1 LRGAILNAKQNVN
14 IPNRNKIFNILIKKR
29 HHLILITQHEVCA
42 MAKTPAKAPKKTST
56 PRAVKPGAATT
67 RKKQIG
73 TAETVKTGTNGMKKT
88 FSKTKN
94 TCKVTF
100 SLPYE
105 AVRDAQSVCV
115 AGEFNDWNIHANSLK
130 RRKDGSFSLTIEL
143 ERGREYQFRYLIDDM
158 YWEND
163 WAADTYVPSAFGD
176 CDNSVVIV

>member
-1 LRGAILNAKQNVN
+1 
-14 IPNRNKIFNILIKKR
+14 
-29 HHLILITQHEVCA
+29 
-42 MAKTPAKAPKKTST
+42 MAKTPAKAPKKTSA
-56 PRAVKPGAATT
+56 PRAVKPGAAAI
-67 RKKQIG
+67 RKKQLG
-73 TAETVKTGTNGMKKT
+73 AAETVKTGTNGMKKT

-100 SLPYE
+100 SLPHE

-163 WAADTYVPSAFGD
+163 WAADKYVPSAFGD

>member
-1 LRGAILNAKQNVN
+1 
-14 IPNRNKIFNILIKKR
+14 
-29 HHLILITQHEVCA
+29 
-42 MAKTPAKAPKKTST
+42 MAKTPAKAPKKASA
-56 PRAVKPGAATT
+56 PRAVKPGAAAT
-67 RKKQIG
+67 RKKQMDA
-73 TAETVKTGTNGMKKT
+73 AETVKTGTNGMKKT

-100 SLPYE
+100 SLPHE

-163 WAADTYVPSAFGD
+163 WAADKYVPSAFGD